1 MSADAAACVFCRIVA
16 GNKPDQPLVYED
28 DHTAAF
34 IDPRQVTP
42 GHTLVVPKAHVR
54 DLFEHDDVSAA
65 ALLPAVARI
74 ARAVRSAF
82 GCEGISL
89 WQQNGAAAG
98 QEVFHLHIH
107 VMPRHAGDG
116 LLRIYPTLPNFPSA
130 DERAEMGRRLRAE
143 LDPSPRSG

>member
-1 MSADAAACVFCRIVA
+1 M
-16 GNKPDQPLVYED
+16 YED
-28 DHTAAF
+28 EHTAAF

-54 DLFEHDDVSAA
+54 DLFELDDASAA
-65 ALLPAVARI
+65 ALMPAVARI
-74 ARAVRSAF
+74 AGAVRRAF
-82 GCEGISL
+82 ACEGISL

-116 LLRIYPTLPNFPSA
+116 LLRIYPSWPSFPSVE
-130 DERAEMGRRLRAE
+130 ERAEMALRLRSE
-143 LDPSPRSG
+143 LDPSLRSG

>member
-1 MSADAAACVFCRIVA
+1 MFCRIVA
-16 GNKPDQPLVYED
+16 GEKADQPLVYED
-28 DHTAAF
+28 AHTAAF

-54 DLFEHDDVSAA
+54 DLFELNDAPAA
-65 ALLPAVARI
+65 ALLPAVARV
-74 ARAVRSAF
+74 ARAVRQAF
-82 GCEGISL
+82 ECEGISL

-116 LLRIYPTLPNFPSA
+116 LLRIYPSAPSYPSV
-130 DERAEMGRRLRAE
+130 DERAEIARRLRLG
-143 LDPSPRSG
+143 LDASLSE